1 MCVWRKENDG
11 ISLCL
16 SMGWL
21 CLVNLMWVSICTCI
35 GGASLGSQSGICRC
49 ALTVSYLFFFFL
61 QVLTVACHLSKLFTC
76 GWKTA
81 NLGIVWVHMSFY
93 MFVCLKAFLWK
104 VKCVCN
110 SMYVSWWYTVGKW
123 RGWVCRCPQCLWAL
137 LAQACLSI
145 FVTSLKFDVSY
156 FQLTVSEP

>member
-1 MCVWRKENDG
+1 MRGWVLNQVYVDV
-11 ISLCL
+11 IVH
-16 SMGWL
+16 WL
-21 CLVNLMWVSICTCI
+21 CLI
-35 GGASLGSQSGICRC
+35 
-49 ALTVSYLFFFFL
+49 FFL
-61 QVLTVACHLSKLFTC
+61 QVLTVVCHLSVLFTC

-93 MFVCLKAFLWK
+93 MFVCLNTFLWN

-123 RGWVCRCPQCLWAL
+123 RGWLCRCPQCLWAL

-145 FVTSLKFDVSY
+145 FVTILKFDASH
-156 FQLTVSEP
+156 FQLTVSEPWMNELVIYTKCLIKSAAAPGINVVECLGIFTTRE